1 MNLCYIVT
9 FFILWEEPWYGDE
22 RKLRQPANIS
32 PLGYLITMVDEKG
45 QSDDLHLP
53 EAIPAE
59 ALYKCRM

>member
-1 MNLCYIVT
+1 MLYT

-22 RKLRQPANIS
+22 HKLRQPATIS

-59 ALYKCRM
+59 ALYKYRT